1 MKIEV
6 SHRLVV
12 GVALPGLLHPL
23 RGQKAEQSHWDHAL
37 PAQCTASLHGNAKI
51 SDQVA
56 SAAPEPEPPAQ
67 GLRVVLLDAVKGQQ
81 RRR

>member
-23 RGQKAEQSHWDHAL
+23 RGQKAEQSHRDHTL
-37 PAQCTASLHGNAKI
+37 PAQCTASLHGNAKNFRI
-51 SDQVA
+51 
-56 SAAPEPEPPAQ
+56 
-67 GLRVVLLDAVKGQQ
+67 K
-81 RRR
+81 